1 MTQNRA
7 SIDPGLRAPAGQ
19 QGRKAAVRDLRYFF
33 KGTAAQLACRRRS
46 RQRRFRIGG
55 TGGDPARVY
64 LEKSFI
70 LRYGAR
76 TGRPLEKIMTT
87 ATSRYFALLALT
99 AALWGAQPLLVKITM
114 RELNPSTMTAVR
126 YLLMSITFFALMRWR
141 GLPLLPPLRLMP
153 ALLLMGITGVA
164 LNNIAQFT
172 GLQLSTVSNAT
183 LIATTTPAVTALV
196 ALIFLR
202 ERLLPIELL
211 GILLSVAGALFLVSK
226 GQIDVLLHISFNK
239 GDLLFFTA
247 QLGWAVYSLTGFR
260 VMRHLPPLTTT
271 AWAGLF
277 GTAGTFIYA
286 ALTGQLDVHSV
297 GGTTLACMVYIVW
310 IGGVCAMIFWNMG
323 VKVVGAGQAAIF
335 LNIMPLVGVV
345 LGVTLLGED
354 FAFREA
360 FGAVGILGGVYILTH
375 SRQIM
380 RRMDQRLIRRAREL
394 AAARRQAAE
403 KESRRD

>member
-1 MTQNRA
+1 M
-7 SIDPGLRAPAGQ
+7 
-19 QGRKAAVRDLRYFF
+19 
-33 KGTAAQLACRRRS
+33 
-46 RQRRFRIGG
+46 
-55 TGGDPARVY
+55 
-64 LEKSFI
+64 
-70 LRYGAR
+70 
-76 TGRPLEKIMTT
+76 
-87 ATSRYFALLALT
+87 
-99 AALWGAQPLLVKITM
+99 
-114 RELNPSTMTAVR
+114 
-126 YLLMSITFFALMRWR
+126 
-141 GLPLLPPLRLMP
+141 
-153 ALLLMGITGVA
+153 
-164 LNNIAQFT
+164 
-172 GLQLSTVSNAT
+172 
-183 LIATTTPAVTALV
+183 TALV

-260 VMRHLPPLTTT
+260 VMRHLPPLRTT

-277 GTAGTFIYA
+277 RWIGWPSMRNVPRAE
-286 ALTGQLDVHSV
+286 LTRPNS
-297 GGTTLACMVYIVW
+297 ASYIVW

>member
-1 MTQNRA
+1 
-7 SIDPGLRAPAGQ
+7 
-19 QGRKAAVRDLRYFF
+19 
-33 KGTAAQLACRRRS
+33 
-46 RQRRFRIGG
+46 
-55 TGGDPARVY
+55 
-64 LEKSFI
+64 
-70 LRYGAR
+70 
-76 TGRPLEKIMTT
+76 MTT

-260 VMRHLPPLTTT
+260 VMRHLPPLTPT

-335 LNIMPLVGVV
+335 LNIMPLVGV
-345 LGVTLLGED
+345 
-354 FAFREA
+354 
-360 FGAVGILGGVYILTH
+360 
-375 SRQIM
+375 
-380 RRMDQRLIRRAREL
+380 RRAAHVRRCL
-394 AAARRQAAE
+394 PRGLRRRGHPGRSVHPDAQPPDHAAHGPAPDPARPGAGGRPPAGCGKGIPPGLRPAGWHL
-403 KESRRD
+403 SRDGLPL

>member
-1 MTQNRA
+1 
-7 SIDPGLRAPAGQ
+7 
-19 QGRKAAVRDLRYFF
+19 
-33 KGTAAQLACRRRS
+33 
-46 RQRRFRIGG
+46 
-55 TGGDPARVY
+55 
-64 LEKSFI
+64 
-70 LRYGAR
+70 
-76 TGRPLEKIMTT
+76 MTT

-172 GLQLSTVSNAT
+172 GLQLSKVSNAT

-211 GILLSVAGALFLVSK
+211 GILLSVAGAQFLVSK
-226 GQIDVLLHISFNK
+226 GQIDVLLHISFNQ

-271 AWAGLF
+271 ACAGLF

>member
-1 MTQNRA
+1 
-7 SIDPGLRAPAGQ
+7 
-19 QGRKAAVRDLRYFF
+19 
-33 KGTAAQLACRRRS
+33 
-46 RQRRFRIGG
+46 
-55 TGGDPARVY
+55 
-64 LEKSFI
+64 
-70 LRYGAR
+70 
-76 TGRPLEKIMTT
+76 MTT

-226 GQIDVLLHISFNK
+226 GQMDVLLHISFNK

-375 SRQIM
+375 GRQIM

>member
-1 MTQNRA
+1 
-7 SIDPGLRAPAGQ
+7 
-19 QGRKAAVRDLRYFF
+19 
-33 KGTAAQLACRRRS
+33 
-46 RQRRFRIGG
+46 
-55 TGGDPARVY
+55 
-64 LEKSFI
+64 
-70 LRYGAR
+70 
-76 TGRPLEKIMTT
+76 MTT

-323 VKVVGAGQAAIF
+323 SRWWGRAGGHLPQHHAAGGRCPGRDPAGRGLCFPRGLRRRGHPGRGVHPDAQPPDHAANGPAPDPARPGAGGRPPAGCGKGIPPGLRPAGWH
-335 LNIMPLVGVV
+335 LSRDGLPL
-345 LGVTLLGED
+345 
-354 FAFREA
+354 
-360 FGAVGILGGVYILTH
+360 
-375 SRQIM
+375 
-380 RRMDQRLIRRAREL
+380 
-394 AAARRQAAE
+394 
-403 KESRRD
+403 

>member
-1 MTQNRA
+1 
-7 SIDPGLRAPAGQ
+7 
-19 QGRKAAVRDLRYFF
+19 
-33 KGTAAQLACRRRS
+33 
-46 RQRRFRIGG
+46 
-55 TGGDPARVY
+55 
-64 LEKSFI
+64 
-70 LRYGAR
+70 
-76 TGRPLEKIMTT
+76 
-87 ATSRYFALLALT
+87 
-99 AALWGAQPLLVKITM
+99 
-114 RELNPSTMTAVR
+114 
-126 YLLMSITFFALMRWR
+126 
-141 GLPLLPPLRLMP
+141 
-153 ALLLMGITGVA
+153 
-164 LNNIAQFT
+164 
-172 GLQLSTVSNAT
+172 
-183 LIATTTPAVTALV
+183 
-196 ALIFLR
+196 
-202 ERLLPIELL
+202 
-211 GILLSVAGALFLVSK
+211 
-226 GQIDVLLHISFNK
+226 
-239 GDLLFFTA
+239 
-247 QLGWAVYSLTGFR
+247 VYSLTGFR

>member
-1 MTQNRA
+1 
-7 SIDPGLRAPAGQ
+7 
-19 QGRKAAVRDLRYFF
+19 
-33 KGTAAQLACRRRS
+33 
-46 RQRRFRIGG
+46 
-55 TGGDPARVY
+55 
-64 LEKSFI
+64 
-70 LRYGAR
+70 
-76 TGRPLEKIMTT
+76 MTT

-297 GGTTLACMVYIVW
+297 GGTTLALDQLNEGDCLHDFVGPLGEATHVEDLGRVAVHLDEQDG
-310 IGGVCAMIFWNMG
+310 GGVAGQTGPGEVVHADNG
-323 VKVVGAGQAAIF
+323 VVVEKFQRAGDNVRGDDARHGFGGFLNVVEYGHDGLGSLGRRHKLEHRRGNDAQRSLGLDHHAAEIVAGDALYGAGAGLDQCAGGVEEFDAHE
-335 LNIMPLVGVV
+335 VV
-345 LGVTLLGED
+345 LGD
-354 FAFREA
+354 
-360 FGAVGILGGVYILTH
+360 AVF
-375 SRQIM
+375 
-380 RRMDQRLIRRAREL
+380 
-394 AAARRQAAE
+394 QAAQ
-403 KESRRD
+403 SARVFRDVAADGGYAL

>member
-1 MTQNRA
+1 MPLPVSREEK
-7 SIDPGLRAPAGQ
+7 R
-19 QGRKAAVRDLRYFF
+19 RYGICDTFV
-33 KGTAAQLACRRRS
+33 KGTTALLPAAADHVNAGS
-46 RQRRFRIGG
+46 GSGG
-55 TGGDPARVY
+55 PGGDPACVY

-76 TGRPLEKIMTT
+76 TGRPLEKIRTT
-87 ATSRYFALLALT
+87 ATSRYCALLALT

-226 GQIDVLLHISFNK
+226 GQMDVLLHISFNK

>member
-1 MTQNRA
+1 MPLAGRRGGHGGGGRQGVKNVLLGCLLPWPFHA
-7 SIDPGLRAPAGQ
+7 GAGPGPQRVP
-19 QGRKAAVRDLRYFF
+19 AVRKSRKIFYFAIRCVLSKALGEDF
-33 KGTAAQLACRRRS
+33 IRLN
-46 RQRRFRIGG
+46 FLNVPFF
-55 TGGDPARVY
+55 PA
-64 LEKSFI
+64 LFLCGNSC
-70 LRYGAR
+70 
-76 TGRPLEKIMTT
+76 
-87 ATSRYFALLALT
+87 RYFALLALT

>member
-7 SIDPGLRAPAGQ
+7 RIDPGLRAPAGQ
-19 QGRKAAVRDLRYFF
+19 QGEKRRYGICDTFV
-33 KGTAAQLACRRRS
+33 KGTAAWLACCRRS

-55 TGGDPARVY
+55 PGGDPACVY

-277 GTAGTFIYA
+277 GTVGTFIYA

>member
-1 MTQNRA
+1 
-7 SIDPGLRAPAGQ
+7 
-19 QGRKAAVRDLRYFF
+19 
-33 KGTAAQLACRRRS
+33 
-46 RQRRFRIGG
+46 
-55 TGGDPARVY
+55 
-64 LEKSFI
+64 
-70 LRYGAR
+70 
-76 TGRPLEKIMTT
+76 MTT

-286 ALTGQLDVHSV
+286 ALTGQLDVHGV

-310 IGGVCAMIFWNMG
+310 IG
-323 VKVVGAGQAAIF
+323 VGAGQAAIF

>member
-1 MTQNRA
+1 
-7 SIDPGLRAPAGQ
+7 
-19 QGRKAAVRDLRYFF
+19 
-33 KGTAAQLACRRRS
+33 
-46 RQRRFRIGG
+46 
-55 TGGDPARVY
+55 
-64 LEKSFI
+64 
-70 LRYGAR
+70 
-76 TGRPLEKIMTT
+76 MTT

-260 VMRHLPPLTTT
+260 VMRHLPPLTT
-271 AWAGLF
+271 
-277 GTAGTFIYA
+277 
-286 ALTGQLDVHSV
+286 
-297 GGTTLACMVYIVW
+297 LACMVYIV
-310 IGGVCAMIFWNMG
+310 
-323 VKVVGAGQAAIF
+323 
-335 LNIMPLVGVV
+335 
-345 LGVTLLGED
+345 
-354 FAFREA
+354 
-360 FGAVGILGGVYILTH
+360 
-375 SRQIM
+375 
-380 RRMDQRLIRRAREL
+380 
-394 AAARRQAAE
+394 
-403 KESRRD
+403 

>member
-1 MTQNRA
+1 
-7 SIDPGLRAPAGQ
+7 
-19 QGRKAAVRDLRYFF
+19 
-33 KGTAAQLACRRRS
+33 
-46 RQRRFRIGG
+46 
-55 TGGDPARVY
+55 
-64 LEKSFI
+64 
-70 LRYGAR
+70 
-76 TGRPLEKIMTT
+76 MTT
-87 ATSRYFALLALT
+87 ATHRSFALLALT

-114 RELNPSTMTAVR
+114 RELDPTTMTALR
-126 YLLMSITFFALMRWR
+126 YLLMSATFFVLMRWR
-141 GLPLLPPLRLMP
+141 GLPLLPPPRLLP
-153 ALLLMGITGVA
+153 ALLFMGMTGVA

-202 ERLLPIELL
+202 ERLLPIEGL

-226 GQIDVLLHISFNK
+226 GQLDVLLHISFNT
-239 GDLLFFTA
+239 GDVLFFIA

-277 GTAGTFIYA
+277 GTLATFVYA
-286 ALTGQLDVHSV
+286 VLTGQLHVHAVS
-297 GGTTLACMVYIVW
+297 GTTLACMVYIVW
-310 IGGVCAMIFWNMG
+310 IGGVCAMVLWNMG

-335 LNIMPLVGVV
+335 LNIMPLVGVGLGVGV
-345 LGVTLLGED
+345 LGEE
-354 FAFREA
+354 FALREA

-394 AAARRQAAE
+394 AAARHQAAAREARQAE
-403 KESRRD
+403 GMPTGRKKG

>member
-1 MTQNRA
+1 
-7 SIDPGLRAPAGQ
+7 
-19 QGRKAAVRDLRYFF
+19 
-33 KGTAAQLACRRRS
+33 
-46 RQRRFRIGG
+46 
-55 TGGDPARVY
+55 
-64 LEKSFI
+64 
-70 LRYGAR
+70 
-76 TGRPLEKIMTT
+76 MTT

-226 GQIDVLLHISFNK
+226 GQMDVLLHISFNK

-297 GGTTLACMVYIVW
+297 GGTTLACMVYIV
-310 IGGVCAMIFWNMG
+310 
-323 VKVVGAGQAAIF
+323 
-335 LNIMPLVGVV
+335 NIMPLVGVV

>member
-1 MTQNRA
+1 
-7 SIDPGLRAPAGQ
+7 
-19 QGRKAAVRDLRYFF
+19 
-33 KGTAAQLACRRRS
+33 
-46 RQRRFRIGG
+46 
-55 TGGDPARVY
+55 
-64 LEKSFI
+64 
-70 LRYGAR
+70 
-76 TGRPLEKIMTT
+76 
-87 ATSRYFALLALT
+87 
-99 AALWGAQPLLVKITM
+99 
-114 RELNPSTMTAVR
+114 
-126 YLLMSITFFALMRWR
+126 
-141 GLPLLPPLRLMP
+141 
-153 ALLLMGITGVA
+153 MGITGVA

>member
-1 MTQNRA
+1 M
-7 SIDPGLRAPAGQ
+7 
-19 QGRKAAVRDLRYFF
+19 
-33 KGTAAQLACRRRS
+33 
-46 RQRRFRIGG
+46 
-55 TGGDPARVY
+55 
-64 LEKSFI
+64 
-70 LRYGAR
+70 
-76 TGRPLEKIMTT
+76 
-87 ATSRYFALLALT
+87 
-99 AALWGAQPLLVKITM
+99 
-114 RELNPSTMTAVR
+114 
-126 YLLMSITFFALMRWR
+126 
-141 GLPLLPPLRLMP
+141 
-153 ALLLMGITGVA
+153 
-164 LNNIAQFT
+164 
-172 GLQLSTVSNAT
+172 
-183 LIATTTPAVTALV
+183 TALV

-226 GQIDVLLHISFNK
+226 GQMDVLLHISFNK

-360 FGAVGILGGVYILTH
+360 FGAPEPERPAPVVVTEDEGDREGDDEDWRNVELPEGVTL
-375 SRQIM
+375 R
-380 RRMDQRLIRRAREL
+380 
-394 AAARRQAAE
+394 
-403 KESRRD
+403 

>member
-33 KGTAAQLACRRRS
+33 KGTAALLPAAADHVNAGS
-46 RQRRFRIGG
+46 GSGG
-55 TGGDPARVY
+55 PGGDPACVY